1 MHVQK
6 GENCVGI
13 DLDRSM
19 KTFGFKNLGLD
30 RLIGDNKKFC
40 WHLQEQNNELLITYT
55 CLRSRFYL
63 NFIMILS

>member
-1 MHVQK
+1 MKYSHLYVSNIHVQK
-6 GENCVGI
+6 GKNCVGI

-40 WHLQEQNNELLITYT
+40 
-55 CLRSRFYL
+55 
-63 NFIMILS
+63 